1 MDFDNMEEIKELLK
15 LGDDF
20 SDEVITSNLN
30 KNITIQVI
38 VDDGEDEDA
47 FPLIKL
53 PVWTVVEAFKDI
65 TRFEKGECTEAE
77 ARDAFRKRFNDLID
91 VGIVEVCI

>member
-1 MDFDNMEEIKELLK
+1 MDFDNMGEIKELLK

-20 SDEVITSNLN
+20 SDEEITSNLN
-30 KNITIQVI
+30 KNITIQAI
-38 VDDGEDEDA
+38 IDDGENEVV

-53 PVWTVVEAFKDI
+53 PAWTVVEAYKNI
-65 TRFEKGECTEAE
+65 ARFEKGECTEA
-77 ARDAFRKRFNDLID
+77 DAKEEFKNRFNDLID

>member
-1 MDFDNMEEIKELLK
+1 MNFDNMGEIKELLK

-30 KNITIQVI
+30 KNITIQAI
-38 VDDGEDEDA
+38 VDDGEAEDV

-65 TRFEKGECTEAE
+65 TRVEKGECTEAE
-77 ARDAFRKRFNDLID
+77 AKDAFIKRFNDLID